1 DFVDRRFLK
10 EGGLQ
15 RLVEE
20 DGVTGVTS
28 NPSIFEKAIAHG
40 DAYDAQLLAL
50 LQSRPGTSITQA
62 YEALAVQDIQDAADT
77 LQPVYER
84 LNRTDGYVSLEVSPY
99 LAESTEET
107 VAEAQRL
114 WRQIDRPN
122 LMIKV
127 PGTQAGVPAIRQL
140 IEDGININVT
150 LLFGQQSYAAVAMAF
165 VEGLEARLA
174 QGQPIDRIA
183 SVASFFVSRI
193 DAAIDRKIAE
203 RLKSA
208 DAEAE
213 ALT

>member
-1 DFVDRRFLK
+1 MASRVRKLHDFGQAPWLDFVDRRFLK

-84 LNRTDGYVSLEVSPY
+84 MDGTDGYVSLEVSPY
-99 LAESTEET
+99 LAESAEET

-114 WRQIDRPN
+114 S
-122 LMIKV
+122 
-127 PGTQAGVPAIRQL
+127 L
-140 IEDGININVT
+140 IHI
-150 LLFGQQSYAAVAMAF
+150 
-165 VEGLEARLA
+165 
-174 QGQPIDRIA
+174 
-183 SVASFFVSRI
+183 
-193 DAAIDRKIAE
+193 
-203 RLKSA
+203 
-208 DAEAE
+208 
-213 ALT
+213 